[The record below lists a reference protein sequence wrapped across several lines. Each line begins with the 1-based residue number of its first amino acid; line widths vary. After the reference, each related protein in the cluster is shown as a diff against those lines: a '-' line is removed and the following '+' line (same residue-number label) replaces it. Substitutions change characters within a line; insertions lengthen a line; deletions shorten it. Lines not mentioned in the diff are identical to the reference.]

1 MSAKVTHSMCGRNAA
16 LFTFAAIA
24 TFAVSANAATVETNG
39 VSWAYTVNDE
49 TRRTVTWIQ
58 GSTPLA
64 GTSTVDASLIP
75 WTFTNPGDGQEY
87 TVTAIGENAFKSSA
101 WLIGELTIPDA
112 VTSIGASAFL
122 HESQTATLTKVVLG
136 RGITVIASYA
146 FKYQTGLTSVL
157 VKGNVTDINAQ
168 AFGWDSALR
177 NIVFANS
184 DMNRTI
190 GTQFLNGL
198 SGINIFIPQAAGLS
212 HSGLI
217 SANTII
223 HYGSSQELD
232 MTFDDTTVTMFP
244 TTESSLT
251 NALAWAVDPFSNEYG
266 FGTAMAI
273 TNRIDMT
280 ATVTEEMLQ
289 TVTLDA
295 PPWYMTFKVTSQ
307 SQLDYVLDAVSTDI
321 PIIIDI
327 DGVGKNDITVPE
339 GRQVAILAKSG
350 WTFGRQKTGLVI
362 IFR

>member
-1 MSAKVTHSMCGRNAA
+1 MSPEATQSRCGRNAA
-16 LFTFAAIA
+16 LFTLTAIVAAV
-24 TFAVSANAATVETNG
+24 VSANAATIETNG
-39 VSWAYTVNDE
+39 VSWAYTVNNE
-49 TRRTVTWIQ
+49 TMRTVTWIQ

-64 GTSTVDASLIP
+64 GTSAVDASLIP

-87 TVTAIGENAFKSSA
+87 TVTAIGENAFRSSA

-122 HESQTATLTKVVLG
+122 SDNATATLTKVVLG
-136 RGITVIASYA
+136 RGV
-146 FKYQTGLTSVL
+146 TSVSDSAFQYQIGIKSVL
-157 VKGNVTDINAQ
+157 FMGNVTTIKGK
-168 AFGWDSALR
+168 AFGWDVALR
-177 NIVFANS
+177 NIVFANPEMCS
-184 DMNRTI
+184 SI
-190 GTQFLNGL
+190 GYQFLNGL
-198 SGINIFIPQAAGLS
+198 SGINIFIPQNASVSTVA
-212 HSGLI
+212 
-217 SANTII
+217 SANNVIR
-223 HYGSSQELD
+223 YGSSQELD

-321 PIIIDI
+321 PII